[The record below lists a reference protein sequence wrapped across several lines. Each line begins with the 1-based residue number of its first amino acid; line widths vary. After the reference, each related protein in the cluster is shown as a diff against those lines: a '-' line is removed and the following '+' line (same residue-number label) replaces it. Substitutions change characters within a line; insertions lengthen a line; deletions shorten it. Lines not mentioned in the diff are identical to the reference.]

1 MKKRVAGL
9 VAMSIALT
17 PVSLRPAAAAA
28 GSVHAQFDLGSP
40 QRGPFPSNRFT
51 VADSTQNTGLRVN
64 LPSRL
69 RRAPVGLLRHR
80 CPERARRV
88 QS

>member
-9 VAMSIALT
+9 VAMSIATT

-28 GSVHAQFDLGSP
+28 GSVHARTDLDPHKGSVP
-40 QRGPFPSNRFT
+40 QQQVYRRRLDTEHGSSGQP
-51 VADSTQNTGLRVN
+51 AAG
-64 LPSRL
+64 L

-80 CPERARRV
+80 CPERAGRV